1 MKTLKLL
8 FPFIFCLL
16 LMNVEA
22 QIIHVPGDQPTIQDG
37 IDAALFMDTIL
48 VADGHYFENIDFSG
62 KPITVASEFIIDGDT
77 NHIINTIIDG
87 SQPSNPDNG
96 SVVYFQNYEDS
107 TSVLCG
113 FTITGGTGTLVPSDN
128 IKAGGGI
135 YISNCGPKILYNYI
149 VDNQVETNLYGIGGG
164 ISIGDAT
171 NNNNYVV
178 IRHNRISNNTVEGAV
193 QAEGGGMAIYSNA
206 IIEDNIISHN
216 EISSENEFSVG
227 GGIRAVG
234 VIDSRY
240 ISCANNIISN
250 NVVNSGSMTY
260 LGGVGAMQAFN
271 CIGKIS
277 NNIIQFN
284 EVTGPI
290 GSLAGGLHFKDCGAS
305 MTLENNLI
313 SDNTS
318 NFEDSGGIG
327 GGVVL
332 YSSNIQLI
340 NNVIVRNYAEKGGG
354 IQNHFNLDGPTQFI
368 NNTIADNEGDGDGS
382 AIYLEDAD
390 AIVLNSILWN
400 DGNEIYVSGGTIEVA
415 YSNILDGWTGEGN
428 INEDPLFIDDTCHLD
443 CATPSPCIDKG
454 VIDFTFS
461 GTKYNAPLYD
471 FDGEERPMDAGFD
484 IGADESKI
492 CVGITETYVSG
503 NFNLIAN
510 PNPSSGIIKVTFELE
525 DIVEVYL
532 NVLNTHGEVL
542 YSYYYGEEIPGGH
555 STKLD
560 LSHLPNGL
568 YLIRLQ
574 AGDRVETTK
583 IILHK

>member
-1 MKTLKLL
+1 MKTLRPL
-8 FPFIFCLL
+8 FVFVICLL
-16 LMNVEA
+16 LINVEA

-48 VADGHYFENIDFSG
+48 VADGHYIENIDFSG

-77 NHIINTIIDG
+77 NHINNTIIDG
-87 SQPSNPDNG
+87 SQPANPDNG
-96 SVVYFQNYEDS
+96 SVVYFQNYEDT
-107 TSVLCG
+107 TSVLYG

-128 IKAGGGI
+128 IRGGGGI
-135 YISNCGPKILYNYI
+135 YISNCGAKILHNYI
-149 VDNQVETNLYGIGGG
+149 IDNQVETNLYGIGGG

-240 ISCANNIISN
+240 IFCANNIISN

-260 LGGVGAMQAFN
+260 LGGAGAMQAYN
-271 CIGKIS
+271 CFGNIS
-277 NNIIQFN
+277 NNFIQFN
-284 EVTGPI
+284 EITGPT
-290 GSLAGGLHFKDCGAS
+290 GSVAGGLHFGYCGSS
-305 MTLENNLI
+305 MILENNLI
-313 SDNTS
+313 SENTS

-340 NNVIVRNYAEKGGG
+340 NNVIVRNYAEIGGG

-400 DGNEIYVSGGTIEVA
+400 YGDEIFVDGGSIEVA
-415 YSNILDGWTGEGN
+415 YSDVFDGWEGEGN
-428 INEDPLFIDDTCHLD
+428 IDCYPDFVPDDPLYHINGGCCHNTGIDEFEFGGITYY
-443 CATPSPCIDKG
+443 APDK
-454 VIDFTFS
+454 D
-461 GTKYNAPLYD
+461 YD
-471 FDGEERPMDAGFD
+471 GDWRPQGPFWD
-484 IGADESKI
+484 IGADE
-492 CVGITETYVSG
+492 CLMVGVPIISSHNSY
-503 NFNLIAN
+503 FNLKTI
-510 PNPSSGIIKVTFELE
+510 PNPSRGIINVTFKLE
-525 DIVEVYL
+525 DAVEVNL
-532 NVLNTHGEVL
+532 SVIGMHGEIQE
-542 YSYYYGEEIPGGH
+542 SFHYGEQTSGEH
-555 STKLD
+555 SKRLN
-560 LSHLPNGL
+560 LSHLPEGL
-568 YLIRLQ
+568 YVIILQ
-574 AGDRVETTK
+574 SGMWMETAK